1 MAITVPFLLIVII
14 LLQHFYLRTSRQL
27 RLLDLESRSP
37 LYSHFME
44 TISGLATIQA
54 FQWQELFSRK
64 NLKLLDASQRPYY
77 LLYCIQRW
85 LTLVLDLIVA
95 AEAVILVGL
104 VIKFKGSVSVGL
116 IGVSLNNI
124 LCESSFSLLLAFAD
138 KKNSIQ
144 QQPFKRNFR
153 MDAARGLAWIN
164 IKSTGF
170 CGQCPAG
177 RCCGDKDPAS
187 CAVA

>member
-44 TISGLATIQA
+44 SISGLATIQA
-54 FQWQELFSRK
+54 FQWQERFCHK

-85 LTLVLDLIVA
+85 LTLVLDMIVA

-104 VIKFKGSVSVGL
+104 VIKLKGSVSVGL

-124 LCESSFSLLLAFAD
+124 LCGFSFSAPLAFAD
-138 KKNSIQ
+138 QK
-144 QQPFKRNFR
+144 
-153 MDAARGLAWIN
+153 
-164 IKSTGF
+164 
-170 CGQCPAG
+170 
-177 RCCGDKDPAS
+177 
-187 CAVA
+187 

>member
-85 LTLVLDLIVA
+85 LTLVLDLMVA

-104 VIKFKGSVSVGL
+104 VIKLKGSVSVGL

-124 LCESSFSLLLAFAD
+124 LCESSFSAFFAFSD
-138 KKNSIQ
+138 KKSNSFQ
-144 QQPFKRNFR
+144 Q
-153 MDAARGLAWIN
+153 
-164 IKSTGF
+164 
-170 CGQCPAG
+170 
-177 RCCGDKDPAS
+177 
-187 CAVA
+187 

>member
-1 MAITVPFLLIVII
+1 MYSFPVGSLDYPCIRKSSNTILRPDLLICIATAGLVVSGSGYMAITVPFLLIVII

-85 LTLVLDLIVA
+85 LTLVLDLMVA

-104 VIKFKGSVSVGL
+104 VIKLKGSVSVGL

-124 LCESSFSLLLAFAD
+124 LCESSFSALFAFSD
-138 KKNSIQ
+138 KKSNSIQ
-144 QQPFKRNFR
+144 Q
-153 MDAARGLAWIN
+153 
-164 IKSTGF
+164 
-170 CGQCPAG
+170 
-177 RCCGDKDPAS
+177 
-187 CAVA
+187 